1 MKKHIDFENGDRY
14 FGEVNAK
21 GQPHGQ
27 GNMDYKLNG
36 YYGEYEGEW
45 RDGKRCGKGRYYQ
58 FSKGGGASHIYEY
71 KGEWLDDKENGQ
83 GIAINSDERG
93 LHLSTITTK
102 YEGGFKDGKRHGHGK
117 IEKDGYDG
125 SFAYGKEYFEGEFVE
140 GKLAGHC
147 IHKMVNGDVCEWE
160 NGYCSGIGTYTFA
173 NGVKF
178 TALWQNGN
186 LDFDTIE
193 LEGGKKALLLM
204 VAEST
209 HGFDYSHS
217 IRCLIIAKKGVQPYN
232 EAMIL
237 YNDDFHINSESA
249 NIEIKDVTDDSVTYV
264 VKSKFLDVKND
275 IVETIKRGETKNYKD
290 ERRCTATIY
299 DEDYDYTTGNQLI
312 VSCK

>member
-14 FGEVNAK
+14 FGEVNAE
-21 GQPHGQ
+21 GLPHGQ
-27 GNMDYKLNG
+27 GKMDYKLNG
-36 YYGEYEGEW
+36 YYGDYEGEW
-45 RDGKRCGKGRYYQ
+45 RDGKRCGKGRFYR
-58 FSKGGGASHIYEY
+58 FSKGGGASHSYEY
-71 KGEWLDDKENGQ
+71 NGEWLDDKENGQ
-83 GIAINSDERG
+83 GVAINRDEKG

-102 YEGGFKDGKRHGHGK
+102 YVGGFKDGKRHGHGK